1 MKPGDLRDAAA
12 RLAACLALGAVLIAA
27 AGAAAAQREPS
38 SGRDYIE
45 LSPARPVSSPERV
58 EVIEF
63 FYYGCPVCY
72 ESQPH
77 ISRWLMRV
85 GPGITMLRVPAV
97 FTESSESFA
106 RTFYTLGAM
115 NQIARLHWPL
125 YDNHHF
131 DGKQLNEE
139 KNVVEWVGGNGV
151 DATRFTEIWHSD
163 EVKAQVA
170 AAKKALD
177 TYDVK
182 GVPTFV
188 IDGKYLTSARI
199 AGGVRE
205 MMRVVEYLVERAAA
219 ERRK

>member
-1 MKPGDLRDAAA
+1 MKFVLATLLAAA
-12 RLAACLALGAVLIAA
+12 CSLVQ
-27 AGAAAAQREPS
+27 AQPTPT
-38 SGRDYIE
+38 SGRDYQE
-45 LSPARPVSSPERV
+45 LSPPRSVTSGERI
-58 EVIEF
+58 EIIEF

-72 ESQPH
+72 EAQPH
-77 ISRWLMRV
+77 IARWLMRV
-85 GPGITMLRVPAV
+85 GPGIVMLRVPAA

-115 NQIARLHWPL
+115 HQIERLHWPL

-139 KNVVEWVGGNGV
+139 KNVVAWIARNGV
-151 DATRFTEIWHSD
+151 DAERFKELWHS
-163 EVKAQVA
+163 EQVTAQVD

-188 IDGKYLTSARI
+188 IDGKYVTSARM

-205 MMRVVEYLVERAAA
+205 MIRVVEFLVGRAAS
-219 ERRK
+219 ERKKR

>member
-1 MKPGDLRDAAA
+1 MRFLLAVILAAA
-12 RLAACLALGAVLIAA
+12 CSLAQ
-27 AGAAAAQREPS
+27 AQPA
-38 SGRDYIE
+38 SGREYQE
-45 LSPARPVSSPERV
+45 LSPPRPVSSGERV

-77 ISRWLMRV
+77 IARWLMRA
-85 GPGITMLRVPAV
+85 GTGIVMLRVPAA

-115 NQIARLHWPL
+115 NHIARLHWPL

-139 KNVVEWVGGNGV
+139 RNVVEWVSGNGV
-151 DATRFTEIWHSD
+151 DGERFKQLWHSD
-163 EVKAQVA
+163 EVKAQVEV
-170 AAKKALD
+170 AKKALQ

-188 IDGKYLTSARI
+188 IDGKYVTSARM
-199 AGGVRE
+199 AGSVPS
-205 MMRVVEYLVERAAA
+205 MMRVVEFLVQRAAA
-219 ERRK
+219 ERKR

>member
-1 MKPGDLRDAAA
+1 MLKGEQMKAMFS
-12 RLAACLALGAVLIAA
+12 RLAAAAFAAVLVASFA
-27 AGAAAAQREPS
+27 HAQI
-38 SGRDYIE
+38 SGRDFQE
-45 LSPARPVSSPERV
+45 LSPARPVSTGESI

-72 ESQPH
+72 EAQPH
-77 ISRWLMRV
+77 IAKWLARS
-85 GPGITMLRVPAV
+85 GPGIGMVRVPAA

-139 KNVVEWVGGNGV
+139 KNVTEWVAGNGV
-151 DATRFTEIWHSD
+151 DRARFTELWNSTEI
-163 EVKAQVA
+163 KAQVE
-170 AAKKALD
+170 AAKKALE

-188 IDGKYLTSARI
+188 IDGRYLTSARM
-199 AGGVRE
+199 AGGTRE
-205 MMRVVEYLVERAAA
+205 MMRVVEQLVERAGS
-219 ERRK
+219 ERKKRQ